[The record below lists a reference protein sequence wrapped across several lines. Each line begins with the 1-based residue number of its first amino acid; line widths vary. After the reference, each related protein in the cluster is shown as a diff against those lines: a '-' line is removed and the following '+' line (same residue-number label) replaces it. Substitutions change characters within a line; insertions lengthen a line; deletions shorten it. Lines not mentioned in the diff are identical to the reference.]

1 MISAMKYIEL
11 YRQSTVDCWLP
22 WIIATWDLCHA
33 DGFFSFS
40 YKENTWRAVALLG
53 TIGHYPLFSVAVCT
67 LCCGSTP
74 LAVAVSTWCCCSIH
88 FSWWQVRCFGPC
100 GVAGAS
106 LGAILKPY
114 HNIISR
120 CPSYSSS

>member
-1 MISAMKYIEL
+1 MKYIEL

-53 TIGHYPLFSVAVCT
+53 TIHFFLWQYVLFVVAAHLWLWQYPLGV
-67 LCCGSTP
+67 
-74 LAVAVSTWCCCSIH
+74 VAVSTFRGGRSDVLVH
-88 FSWWQVRCFGPC
+88 VVWQVP
-100 GVAGAS
+100 
-106 LGAILKPY
+106 L
-114 HNIISR
+114 
-120 CPSYSSS
+120 